1 MASGRLIDY
10 LGQGD
15 LADRPSVP
23 DLASGGLALYYAT
36 DESTLYVYSDNG
48 WEVVTSAASWVSS
61 ILAGLGIVVDDTD
74 PENPEI
80 SVDVSALDFVES
92 VVAGTGV
99 TVDNTDPRNPVISAT
114 GGGIPD
120 APSDG
125 TIYGRKD
132 GEWEPITGGSGGDAR
147 NTVSALSTSGSVDI
161 DYALGDYFTLALSG
175 DVSGFTFSN
184 LPGPGKGATLMILI
198 IQDST
203 PRTVTWPAS
212 FKWAGGSPGEIS
224 TDPGAV
230 DVLAITTFDN
240 GTTWAATLAKAFS

>member
-15 LADRPSVP
+15 LADRPATP
-23 DLASGGLALYYAT
+23 DLAPGGLGFYYAT

-48 WEVVTSAASWVSS
+48 WEVVTSAASWVSTIVPGTG
-61 ILAGLGIVVDDTD
+61 ILVDDSD
-74 PENPEI
+74 PENPE
-80 SVDVSALDFVES
+80 VSIDTAALDFVES
-92 VVAGTGV
+92 IVAGTGV
-99 TVDNTDPRNPVISAT
+99 TVDNTDPKNPVVSAT
-114 GGGIPD
+114 GIPD

-125 TIYGRKD
+125 TTYGRKD
-132 GEWEPITGGSGGDAR
+132 GGWEPVSGGSGGDAR

-184 LPGPGKGATLMILI
+184 LPGPGKGATLMIQI

-203 PRTVTWPAS
+203 PRTIAWPAS
-212 FKWAGGSPGEIS
+212 FKWADGSAGTIS